1 MCMFARVK
9 TSGGYEIH
17 LRWQSLH
24 QTEEMCSLI
33 SKIFKAPHPKNPHL
47 HWKRILAHLQI
58 GWFVWVIQ
66 NATFWDIFWVKL
78 AKIVNF
84 FSFFPCDWNQIPSDN
99 LRYQIFGKLSEI
111 WSMNG
116 PSVHGSTKPLAWM
129 KMKIGFSCGR
139 QRRLF
144 LGGSEKSPWL
154 LRLSSG
160 FYHIAIYYTLIIL
173 SIHPYPFDHRFH
185 DRNNI

>member
-9 TSGGYEIH
+9 PLEAMKFICGDKACIK
-17 LRWQSLH
+17 LRRCAAWFRRSSRHRPEKTPFTLKKDFS
-24 QTEEMCSLI
+24 TFADRLVCLI
-33 SKIFKAPHPKNPHL
+33 DSKCN
-47 HWKRILAHLQI
+47 ILRYI
-58 GWFVWVIQ
+58 
-66 NATFWDIFWVKL
+66 WVKL

-84 FSFFPCDWNQIPSDN
+84 FSFFPSDWNQIPSDN
-99 LRYQIFGKLSEI
+99 LRYQILESFPKFE
-111 WSMNG
+111 
-116 PSVHGSTKPLAWM
+116 VWM
-129 KMKIGFSCGR
+129 DLGTWIHQALGMDEDEIGFSCGR